1 MDTDSPAGSWSVPWL
16 RRYGDGTMPVVSMV
30 LDGYL
35 AYKGGANEAIISTP
49 VFCP

>member
-1 MDTDSPAGSWSVPWL
+1 MDTDNPAGSWLYTFWL

-35 AYKGGANEAIISTP
+35 AYKGGAQ
-49 VFCP
+49 

>member
-1 MDTDSPAGSWSVPWL
+1 MDGDNPAGSWLYTFWL

-35 AYKGGANEAIISTP
+35 AYKGGDQ
-49 VFCP
+49 